1 MGKREGEDIQEKNS
15 GDRSTWSLTNAM
27 TIIWRLFGCYAV
39 GSVVC
44 SGIMWKLSCPSIWQC
59 PGPPYLMLNLIL
71 MMLVYGHHNSCLSPC
86 MYYAHWPM
94 TLVLAQLNG
103 LVQLS
108 PIIAE
113 GIKVAASGKQFCS
126 SNGILQEDKNGKILT
141 NKHLALDCKKQRLF
155 WH

>member
-1 MGKREGEDIQEKNS
+1 
-15 GDRSTWSLTNAM
+15 
-27 TIIWRLFGCYAV
+27 
-39 GSVVC
+39 
-44 SGIMWKLSCPSIWQC
+44 
-59 PGPPYLMLNLIL
+59 
-71 MMLVYGHHNSCLSPC
+71 
-86 MYYAHWPM
+86 M

-126 SNGILQEDKNGKILT
+126 SNGVLQEDKNGKILT